1 MTSESLI
8 QEAESLGITVNR
20 FPLPLNGSCSVSLNN
35 RLFIGI
41 DNRRA
46 ADSLQRVRIAHEL
59 GHCVNDAFYLPHAPI
74 RSRRKCERIANE
86 YAIQKLI
93 PEEDFF
99 EAIKKGDTEPWQIA
113 ERFDVTPEFA
123 YKAMKYYHDRG
134 MQ

>member
-1 MTSESLI
+1 MTSENLI
-8 QEAESLGITVNR
+8 IEAESLGITVNC
-20 FPLPLNGSCSVSLNN
+20 FPLPLNGSCSVSMNN

-46 ADSLQRVRIAHEL
+46 VESLQRVRIAHEL

-123 YKAMKYYHDRG
+123 YKAMQFYLEQRK
-134 MQ
+134 